1 MKKVLLATALLIA
14 PLGAFSPAQF
24 TFVGAA
30 HAAASL
36 GDLSSMIAIV
46 TDVQKIAASGDFAA
60 AATRITDFESA
71 WDAEASAMRALNSD
85 AWDKIDV
92 ASDAALDA
100 VRAAK
105 PTADTVMPALTALL
119 DALNNPTGE

>member
-14 PLGAFSPAQF
+14 PLGAFTAAQF
-24 TFVGAA
+24 AFVGTAQ
-30 HAAASL
+30 AAASL

-46 TDVQKIAASGDFAA
+46 TDVQKIAESGDFAA

-71 WDAEASAMRALNSD
+71 WDDAATALRALNSD
-85 AWDKIDV
+85 AWDKIDL
-92 ASDAALDA
+92 ASDNALDA

-105 PTADTVMPALTALL
+105 PTADTVMPALTVLL
-119 DALNNPTGE
+119 DALNNPTAQ